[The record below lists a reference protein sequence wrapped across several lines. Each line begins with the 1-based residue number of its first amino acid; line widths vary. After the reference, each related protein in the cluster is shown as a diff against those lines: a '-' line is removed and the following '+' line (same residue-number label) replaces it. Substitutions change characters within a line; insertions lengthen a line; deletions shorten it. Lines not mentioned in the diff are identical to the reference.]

1 MEILVAILATL
12 VAIAVLFEVSR
23 RLGVPYPTLFVL
35 GGLLLAAIPGV
46 PRVEFEPDLVLLVF
60 LPPLLFVAATR
71 TPIRELRANRVPIIR
86 LAFGLT
92 LFTMVA
98 VAIFAQSLVPALGW
112 AAAFTLGAIVSPTDA
127 VAATSVFRRLGLPRL
142 AVTLIEGE
150 SLFND
155 AVALVAY
162 RAGVLAVASG
172 TFLLVGAV
180 TTFAFAAVGGIAIGI
195 VVGWGSAFVL
205 RKLDSPTVE
214 VILSLVIPFAAYLPA
229 DFLGLS
235 GVLAAVTAGL
245 IVGSQLGKVLTAS
258 SRVLWLSTWK
268 MVDFVM
274 NGFVFVLIG
283 LE

>member
-12 VAIAVLFEVSR
+12 VAIAVLYELSR

-35 GGLLLAAIPGV
+35 GGLLLAAIPGLPL
-46 PRVEFEPDLVLLVF
+46 PRIEFEPDLVLLLF
-60 LPPLLFVAATR
+60 LPPLLFIAATR

-98 VAIFAQSLVPALGW
+98 VAIFAQSLIPTLGW

-127 VAATSVFRRLGLPRL
+127 VAATSVFRRLGLPRV
-142 AVTLIEGE
+142 AITLVEGE

-172 TFLLVGAV
+172 TFLLVN
-180 TTFAFAAVGGIAIGI
+180 AATSFVVAAIGGIVIGL
-195 VVGWGSAFVL
+195 VVGWG
-205 RKLDSPTVE
+205 
-214 VILSLVIPFAAYLPA
+214 
-229 DFLGLS
+229 
-235 GVLAAVTAGL
+235 
-245 IVGSQLGKVLTAS
+245 
-258 SRVLWLSTWK
+258 
-268 MVDFVM
+268 
-274 NGFVFVLIG
+274 
-283 LE
+283 